1 MDEQA
6 VREHA
11 QALCD
16 ALVAGD
22 IDRAIEDLS
31 AELRHNLG
39 EVIALLPLP
48 STAATV
54 DSLEPGFSGYTAV
67 LRVASDTE
75 EVMIQT
81 RWKDRDDRPTIVE
94 VSHLSRAAIA
104 AQSDEG
110 AGAEQQADGDTAS
123 SG

>member
-16 ALVAGD
+16 ALVSGD
-22 IDRAIEDLS
+22 IDRAIEHLS
-31 AELRHNLG
+31 AELHRNLG

-48 STAATV
+48 ATAATV
-54 DSLEPGFSGYTAV
+54 DSLEPGFSGAGYTAV
-67 LRVASDTE
+67 LRVTSETE

-81 RWKDRDDRPTIVE
+81 RWKDRDDRPTVVE

-104 AQSDEG
+104 VQSGEGEAESDAQTEG
-110 AGAEQQADGDTAS
+110 EP
-123 SG
+123 